1 MRNNR
6 LFLIKNNIIAPRIM
20 KRPIIGITTFNQ
32 KREKKTYAAVSN
44 NYCTSVQMAGG
55 TPILLSLCVNK
66 EILDRY
72 LEIMDGL
79 IITGGD
85 EAVNPIL
92 YGENPIPAIKATC
105 PSRDECEAYLYKG
118 AMKLDIPVLGICRGM
133 QLMNVTEG
141 GSLYQD
147 IFTQKQDVLGH
158 LPPDMPVD
166 ELYHSVTVEKGSK
179 LEDIFQRKS
188 LMVNSFHHQAVKTLA
203 PDFIGTAISEDNVI
217 EAMEHNSKNF
227 AIGVQWHPED
237 LTIKHSEFLE
247 LFKALIEATR
257 DSAV

>member
-1 MRNNR
+1 
-6 LFLIKNNIIAPRIM
+6 M

-32 KREKKTYAAVSN
+32 KQKKKTYAAVSN
-44 NYCTSVQMAGG
+44 NYCSSVQMAGG
-55 TPILLSLCVNK
+55 TPILLSLCVNN

-85 EAVNPIL
+85 EAVNPHL
-92 YGENPIPAIKATC
+92 YGENPIPAVKATC
-105 PSRDECEAYLYKG
+105 PSRDECEAYLYRG
-118 AMKLDIPVLGICRGM
+118 AMEQDMPVLGICRGM

-147 IFTQKQDVLGH
+147 IFTQKQGVLGH

-166 ELYHSVTVEKGSK
+166 ELYHSVKIEKGSK
-179 LEDIFQRKS
+179 LEDIFQTEN
-188 LMVNSFHHQAVKTLA
+188 LMVNSFHHQAVKKLA
-203 PDFIGTAISEDNVI
+203 PNFIGSAISEDNLI
-217 EAMEHNSKNF
+217 EAMEHKTKRFSV
-227 AIGVQWHPED
+227 GVQWHPED

-247 LFKALIEATR
+247 LFKALIEEAKG
-257 DSAV
+257 